1 MLWVHGHYTYYTLN
15 SAGIDRRQIL
25 VCNVGPRT
33 ERVTAFSTT
42 IVVLICFISRSITD
56 IEKEMCV

>member
-1 MLWVHGHYTYYTLN
+1 MLWVYGHYTYYTVN

-42 IVVLICFISRSITD
+42 IVVLICFISRPITD
-56 IEKEMCV
+56 IETEMCV